1 MKDLIVVITEM
12 PRKNEIQSEEPAV
25 SSPLR
30 RSSRAA
36 AGNGGTPSSVK
47 SRRASLLAQEENV
60 ESKPAP
66 RTRRGN
72 DFLFKSRLSFIQ

>member
-1 MKDLIVVITEM
+1 MKDLVVVITEM
-12 PRKNEIQSEEPAV
+12 PRKNEIQSEEQTV

-36 AGNGGTPSSVK
+36 AASSGPAAVK
-47 SRRASLLAQEENV
+47 TRRSSLLAQENAEENI
-60 ESKPAP
+60 ESKPAT

-72 DFLFKSRLSFIQ
+72 LFV